1 MTYTV
6 MNENPL
12 LNATPDVEVNY
23 DSSVFVTYDSTLDQF
38 RVSATDKNLVYTVD
52 RGKLVRDTCKY
63 TSEVIDVI
71 LSQLPEDGNYLVH
84 LGNTALN
91 SIHLVCEGN
100 RNLF

>member
-6 MNENPL
+6 MYENPL
-12 LNATPDVEVNY
+12 LTTTPDVDVNF
-23 DSSVFVTYDSTLDQF
+23 DSNVFVTYDNTLEQF
-38 RVSATDKNLVYTVD
+38 RVTPTEKGREYTID
-52 RGKLVRDTCKY
+52 RGELVRDTCKY

-71 LSQLPEDGNYLVH
+71 LSRLPEEGNYLVYIS
-84 LGNTALN
+84 NIALN